1 MKKIKQVQSFFKNH
15 PFIFAFFVLVVSRI
29 AGMVTIQIIQ
39 AIRPDLTVQDHLGWL
54 LMTVYAC
61 TVVSLVY
68 WTDTAKEIGLRMPK
82 SYKEWLLFLPVL
94 IIPLFILSQNGISSW
109 GIAQNLVLLIAAIG
123 VAVNEE
129 VLFRGVLIRGFMKW
143 GKWVTVLVPSI
154 IFALAHSTNTFVG
167 GDTTYALYQTL
178 WTFAGAIMLTAFRI
192 VTNSLYPLIVFHFI
206 LDFVEYFSTGNYG
219 VHAEPF
225 STSLLIP
232 IAIMSFGLMIYS
244 LILLYKN
251 SARDRSVKD
260 ERVYLYK
267 N

>member
-1 MKKIKQVQSFFKNH
+1 MVKKVKLIQSFFKNH

-29 AGMVTIQIIQ
+29 AGMLTIQIIQ

-68 WTDTAKEIGLRMPK
+68 WTDTAKEIGLIMPK
-82 SYKEWLLFLPVL
+82 SYKEWLLVLPVL
-94 IIPLFILSQNGISSW
+94 LIPLFILSQNGIHSW

-129 VLFRGVLIRGFMKW
+129 ILFRGILIRGFMRW

-154 IFALAHSTNTFVG
+154 IFALAHSTNMFVG
-167 GDTTYALYQTL
+167 GDTTYAIYQTL

-225 STSLLIP
+225 SISILLP
-232 IAIMSFGLMIYS
+232 IAIMSVVLMIYS
-244 LILLYKN
+244 IILLSKSN
-251 SARDRSVKD
+251 RIDRWVKED
-260 ERVYLYK
+260 KVSI
-267 N
+267 